1 MPNGLTG
8 DFDVVLEVSDT
19 TVARLAGAMHQNG
32 FADENRPSLPH
43 VAWFRMEASPALG
56 PEHGS
61 VSAQIAAPRVVLIDG
76 ATDRVAVEIGIRARF
91 RADPGSPRFA
101 DVFRGT
107 LRATYRIVDVDSS
120 CAGYRDR
127 ADDYL
132 WLRVT
137 RDSVSFDGVA
147 YRESSSF
154 ALTPIDDQPDLT
166 QRIGRRLAA
175 LLAGPYAPRPHRIG
189 KRFKRMQSLS
199 TGPGPGASGAVIP
212 LGVGTEIPAGN
223 LASVTQLFLAGH
235 DFAVAV
241 GADYILERV
250 RGPLDQLVDT
260 QRDLH
265 ISGDAGFGGGLEID
279 YHVRIDTADA
289 QWIGGAG
296 FGIPMGLAR
305 ITVTGHG
312 WATRLYRSG
321 VYNIGSVDIEA
332 LDTSFTAEQFVTVHF
347 YPVGEYLALAL
358 AGDPAVIVEYHG
370 PFAGEVKASA
380 RKHISAQSQSTI
392 GPVLAAAQAAVN
404 EFAAPEKKAAL
415 LEMLATVDAA
425 PGARFDS
432 AAFDRDGIVLR
443 GTVRLAN
450 RYPARASFATAPTRD
465 GFDAIESWIP
475 GGRVDSFEWTW
486 HWFTNPV
493 QPPPGPPGAA
503 VRHDSFLLR
512 RPHRSHSKYGLALG
526 VESPLPGLDGMG
538 RVCLRITGVQV
549 DPVTGVWVPVQS
561 TVVCTQF
568 GYQFRLPIEVG
579 PYLRLCDPL
588 RAIDGRPAPQV
599 GLLRVASDSAA
610 ASNTVI
616 VHLGED
622 WHDDTADTLV
632 TALRQCRCENVELL
646 VLVLLDD
653 GVLRRAEPDLAAR
666 LTRFT
671 EELPAPA
678 VIAEDADGRWAGVLG
693 GGDTDGPGWWVLA
706 GNGVPLWAHRG
717 AVTAD
722 ELARSLEERLRPS
735 GFAAP
740 TTIDA
745 DARIGARFDL
755 ELAVDGCPPIPTAR
769 PDTAGSQVA
778 FVAAEHLADF
788 VDGLRD
794 QPGDAPPL
802 VAVVV
807 DGADEVPA
815 AWRDV
820 DIPAFADPDGSLTRR
835 AGVRITPSVVTI
847 DSLGRICDLTVG
859 GQS

>member
-19 TVARLAGAMHQNG
+19 TVARLAAAMHQNG
-32 FADENRPSLPH
+32 FADPNRPSLPH
-43 VAWFRMEASPALG
+43 VVWARLEASPALG

-61 VSAQIAAPRVVLIDG
+61 VAAQIGAPRVVLLDG

-101 DVFRGT
+101 DVFRGM
-107 LRATYRIVDVDSS
+107 LRATYRIVDVDAS
-120 CAGYRDR
+120 CAGYRDA

-132 WLRVT
+132 WLRVMHN
-137 RDSVSFDGVA
+137 SVSFDGVA
-147 YRESSSF
+147 YTESS
-154 ALTPIDDQPDLT
+154 ALVLTPIDDQPDLP

-175 LLAGPYAPRPHRIG
+175 LLAGPFAPRPHRIG
-189 KRFKRMQSLS
+189 RRFKRIRSLS
-199 TGPGPGASGAVIP
+199 TGTRSGVAIP
-212 LGVGTEIPAGN
+212 LGVGTDVPAGN
-223 LASVTQLFLAGH
+223 LASVSSLFLSGH

-241 GADYILERV
+241 GADYLLDRV
-250 RGPLDQLVDT
+250 RPPLDQVAGT

-279 YHVRIDTADA
+279 YHVRVDTADA

-321 VYNIGSVDIEA
+321 VYNIGSVDITE
-332 LDTSFTAEQFVTVHF
+332 LDTSFTAEQYVTVHF

-358 AGDPAVIVEYHG
+358 AGDPAVTVEYHG
-370 PFAGEVKASA
+370 PFAGEVKAGA
-380 RKHISAQSQSTI
+380 RKHISQHSQSTI

-432 AAFDRDGIVLR
+432 AEFDRDGIVLR

-450 RYPARASFATAPTRD
+450 RHPARASFAMAPTRD

-475 GGRVDSFEWTW
+475 GGRVDSLEWTW

-493 QPPPGPPGAA
+493 QPPPGPSGAT

-512 RPHRSHSKYGLALG
+512 RPHRSRSKYGLALG

-549 DPVTGVWVPVQS
+549 DPVTGTWVPVQS
-561 TVVCTQF
+561 TLVCTQF
-568 GYQFRLPIEVG
+568 GYQFRLPVEVG

-588 RAIDGRPAPQV
+588 RAIDGRPAPEV
-599 GLLRVASDSAA
+599 GLLRVASESASV
-610 ASNTVI
+610 SNTMI
-616 VHLGED
+616 VHLGEE
-622 WHDDTADTLV
+622 WHDETADTLV
-632 TALRQCRCENVELL
+632 TALRQCRCENAELL
-646 VLVLLDD
+646 VLVLLRD
-653 GVLRRAEPDLAAR
+653 GALRRAEPDLAAR

-671 EELPAPA
+671 EQLPAPA
-678 VIAEDADGRWAGVLG
+678 VIAEDADGRWAAVLG
-693 GGDTDGPGWWVLA
+693 VGDADTPGLWVLDGERCIA
-706 GNGVPLWAHRG
+706 LGAPGVGERRRVGPFARG
-717 AVTAD
+717 
-722 ELARSLEERLRPS
+722 E
-735 GFAAP
+735 AAP
-740 TTIDA
+740 E
-745 DARIGARFDL
+745 RFRRSD
-755 ELAVDGCPPIPTAR
+755 DDRRRGTDRR
-769 PDTAGSQVA
+769 PV
-778 FVAAEHLADF
+778 
-788 VDGLRD
+788 R
-794 QPGDAPPL
+794 PG
-802 VAVVV
+802 V
-807 DGADEVPA
+807 
-815 AWRDV
+815 
-820 DIPAFADPDGSLTRR
+820 
-835 AGVRITPSVVTI
+835 
-847 DSLGRICDLTVG
+847 GR
-859 GQS
+859 